1 MQSEDAVTLG
11 HILLMDGQ
19 NNLKKKKKGT
29 NAQKHISKLWQL
41 GAEMLPTVPRKGV
54 WQRLS

>member
-1 MQSEDAVTLG
+1 MKSEGAVTLG

-19 NNLKKKKKGT
+19 NNLKKKST

-41 GAEMLPTVPRKGV
+41 DAEMLPVVPRKGV
-54 WQRLS
+54 WQWLS